1 MLGGGRK
8 VPVLSKGYA
17 TISLFAFAAFAL
29 PTVVFG
35 QEMPAETPLLPTEA
49 PTGWF
54 GVRISDEAILN
65 ESGAAFFD
73 KYPVV
78 SNVDSNSPASK
89 AGVRPGDVLLTFN
102 SHDMR
107 GGSLQLSKWLKPG
120 APFELRLRRNGA
132 VRVVHGIL
140 GRRPEGWEQ
149 TMVVQVSPVEQ
160 MMRRTEVPASETG
173 FPQAG
178 LVRLRTGAS
187 SPPRLPSVLVPALG
201 LGRGIYPFAGAEFT
215 ALNNDLCDVL
225 GVGPGGVFV
234 TNVVEGSVA
243 RDAGLR
249 AGDVVVMADN
259 IRIENP
265 IDLVRAIRSADD
277 RSIRLQVIHKRK
289 PGTVIL
295 KW

>member
-1 MLGGGRK
+1 MLGFRK
-8 VPVLSKGYA
+8 GCA
-17 TISLFAFAAFAL
+17 TMSLLAAFTL
-29 PTVVFG
+29 PAVVVG
-35 QEMPAETPLLPTEA
+35 QETPEPPLLPAEA

-78 SNVDSNSPASK
+78 SNVDANSPAAK

-107 GGSLQLSKWLKPG
+107 GGSLQLSNWLKPG

-140 GRRPEGWEQ
+140 GRRPEGWESL
-149 TMVVQVSPVEQ
+149 MVVQVSPVEQ
-160 MMRRTEVPASETG
+160 VLRRGMEAPAPPEPG
-173 FPQAG
+173 FQESG
-178 LVRLRTGAS
+178 LVRVRTGAS

-215 ALNNDLCDVL
+215 ALNSDLCDVL
-225 GVGPGGVFV
+225 GVSPGGVFV

-259 IRIENP
+259 IKIENP

-289 PGTVIL
+289 PETVVL